1 MSRGFNCSTVMQLF
15 MSIKPTGSGH
25 NISAVRTSTFVVG
38 DEEAS
43 AGILRKK
50 KSIFNSS
57 NNVKPAP
64 PVKHFSF
71 NGIQNSEDMRK
82 STKLRNTNSLA
93 VPMVSEINCTGYG
106 R

>member
-1 MSRGFNCSTVMQLF
+1 MTAKL
-15 MSIKPTGSGH
+15 TGSGH
-25 NISAVRTSTFVVG
+25 SVSAIRTSTFVVG

-57 NNVKPAP
+57 NNAKPAP

-93 VPMVSEINCTGYG
+93 VPMVSKINSTAPEILK
-106 R
+106 